1 MTSLLLIIIYL
12 AFISLGLPDSLLGSA
27 WPSMYQELG
36 ASVSWAGI
44 ITMIIAAGTIV
55 SSLASDHLTRKLGA
69 GKVTAISV
77 GMTAVALFGFS
88 ISNSFWLLC
97 LWAVPYGL
105 GAGSVDA
112 ALNNFVALHYPAR
125 HMSWLHCMWGLGAS
139 IGPVVMGWAVAGGLK
154 WNGGYQTISIMQ
166 VVLTAVLIFS
176 LPLWRKM
183 QKSHAV
189 KTGDDSE
196 VSEKNPGSHYTLPQ
210 LVRLRGVKEV
220 LICFF
225 CYCALESTAGIWAAS
240 YCTLYHGI
248 SPERAARWAS
258 LFYMGITAGRF
269 VCGFITMKVNDRNM
283 IRLGQVVTAVG
294 IVCILLPIGGNVL
307 FAGLILVGCGCAP
320 IYPSIIHET
329 PINFGADL
337 SQSVIGV
344 QMAAAYVGT
353 CLVPPLFGLIAQYI
367 NIGLYPVFMAVILVL
382 MVIMS
387 EKLHIAVLH
396 KDIEFRTAE
405 EN

>member
-27 WPSMYQELG
+27 WPSMYRELG
-36 ASVSWAGI
+36 ASVSWAGV

-55 SSLASDHLTRKLGA
+55 SSLASDFLTRRLGA

-77 GMTAVALFGFS
+77 GMTAAALFGFS

-97 LWAVPYGL
+97 IWAVPYGL

-139 IGPVVMGWAVAGGLK
+139 IGPVVMGWAVAGGFK
-154 WNGGYQTISIMQ
+154 WNGGYQTIAVLQ
-166 VVLTAVLIFS
+166 VALTAVLIFS
-176 LPLWRKM
+176 LPLWKKM
-183 QKSHAV
+183 KKRQINGETTDAGMDK
-189 KTGDDSE
+189 GQ
-196 VSEKNPGSHYTLPQ
+196 PPRRYTLPQ

-225 CYCALESTAGIWAAS
+225 CYCALESTAGMWAAS

-283 IRLGQVVTAVG
+283 IRLGQAVAALG
-294 IVCILLPIGGNVL
+294 ILCVLLPLGGNVL
-307 FAGLILVGCGCAP
+307 FVGLILIGCGCAP
-320 IYPSIIHET
+320 IYPSVIHET
-329 PINFGADL
+329 PANFGADL

-353 CLVPPLFGLIAQYI
+353 CLVPPLFGLVAQYV
-367 NIGLYPVFMAVILVL
+367 NIGLYPVLWQ
-382 MVIMS
+382 
-387 EKLHIAVLH
+387 
-396 KDIEFRTAE
+396 
-405 EN
+405 

>member
-27 WPSMYQELG
+27 WPSMYRELG
-36 ASVSWAGI
+36 ASVSWAGV

-55 SSLASDHLTRKLGA
+55 SSLASDFLTRRLGA
-69 GKVTAISV
+69 GKVMAISV
-77 GMTAVALFGFS
+77 GMTAAALFGFS

-97 LWAVPYGL
+97 IWAVPYGL

-139 IGPVVMGWAVAGGLK
+139 IGPVVMGWAVAGGFK
-154 WNGGYQTISIMQ
+154 WNGGYQTIAVLQ
-166 VVLTAVLIFS
+166 VALTAVLIFS
-176 LPLWRKM
+176 LPLWKKM
-183 QKSHAV
+183 KKRQINGESADAGIDK
-189 KTGDDSE
+189 GQ
-196 VSEKNPGSHYTLPQ
+196 PPRRYTLPQ

-225 CYCALESTAGIWAAS
+225 CYCALESTAGMWAAS

-283 IRLGQVVTAVG
+283 IRLGQAVAALG
-294 IVCILLPIGGNVL
+294 ILCVLLPLGGNVL
-307 FAGLILVGCGCAP
+307 FVGLILIGCGCAP
-320 IYPSIIHET
+320 IYPSVIHET
-329 PINFGADL
+329 PANFGADL

-353 CLVPPLFGLIAQYI
+353 CLVPPLFGLVAQYV

-387 EKLHIAVLH
+387 EKLHIAVGQRDVKLC
-396 KDIEFRTAE
+396 TLE

>member
-27 WPSMYQELG
+27 WPSMYRELG
-36 ASVSWAGI
+36 ASVSWAGV

-55 SSLASDHLTRKLGA
+55 SSLASDFLTRRLGA

-77 GMTAVALFGFS
+77 GMTAAALFGFS

-97 LWAVPYGL
+97 IWAVPYGL

-139 IGPVVMGWAVAGGLK
+139 IGPVVMGWAVAGGFK
-154 WNGGYQTISIMQ
+154 WNGGYQTIAVLQ
-166 VVLTAVLIFS
+166 VALTAVLIFS
-176 LPLWRKM
+176 LPLWKKM
-183 QKSHAV
+183 KKRQINGETTDAGMDK
-189 KTGDDSE
+189 GQ
-196 VSEKNPGSHYTLPQ
+196 PPRRYTLPQ

-225 CYCALESTAGIWAAS
+225 CYCALESTAGMWAAS

-283 IRLGQVVTAVG
+283 IRLGQAVAALG
-294 IVCILLPIGGNVL
+294 ILCVLLPLGGNVL
-307 FAGLILVGCGCAP
+307 FVGLILIGCGCAP
-320 IYPSIIHET
+320 IYPSVIHET
-329 PINFGADL
+329 PANFGADL

-353 CLVPPLFGLIAQYI
+353 CLVPPLFGLVAQYV

-387 EKLHIAVLH
+387 EMLHIAVGPSDVKLC
-396 KDIEFRTAE
+396 TLE